1 MNAQFL
7 SDYIACALGTSHDD
21 DDGYLSDL
29 YSVDYLEPEALQAM
43 RDDCADFI
51 AQAGA
56 DLPEYTQRTGRTGG
70 YDFWLTRN
78 GHGAGFWDRG
88 LDALGD
94 RLSAIAEQMG
104 GRDLY
109 LGDDGLIYQT

>member
-7 SDYIACALGTSHDD
+7 ADYIACALGTSHDD
-21 DDGYLSDL
+21 DGRVYSADDL
-29 YSVDYLEPEALQAM
+29 APETLQSM
-43 RDDCADFI
+43 RDDCADLI

-56 DLPEYTQRTGRTGG
+56 DLQEYAQRTGRTGG

-78 GHGAGFWDRG
+78 GHGVGFWDRD
-88 LDALGD
+88 LNELGD
-94 RLSAIAEQMG
+94 RLTAIAEQMG

-109 LGDDGLIYQT
+109 VGDDGLIYQI

>member
-7 SDYIACALGTSHDD
+7 ADYIACARGTLHDD
-21 DDGYLSDL
+21 DGGDL
-29 YSVDYLEPEALQAM
+29 APETLQAM

-51 AQAGA
+51 SQAGA
-56 DLPEYTQRTGRTGG
+56 DLREYRERTGCTGG

-78 GHGAGFWDRG
+78 GHGVGFWDRD

-94 RLSAIAEQMG
+94 RLTAIAEQMG

-109 LGDDGLIYQT
+109 TGDDGLIYQV